1 LTALPLLSLDNV
13 TSATAGDLDRSTPV
27 TSVPRA
33 DELAVRAQAW
43 VDLRETMRVR
53 DLEAATAE
61 SLDALAADVAAT
73 STTTTAAPK
82 TAVRSATT
90 KAPTTKAPT
99 TKAPTTTK
107 PAPKATTTSTAPAK
121 ATVKPV
127 PATRPPTVVSTSAD
141 DPTAEQW
148 AGLRRCESGDN
159 YRAAGGGGKFRG
171 AYQFLQS
178 TWNHVA
184 RMAYPHL
191 DGIDPADASPHE
203 QDAMALALFHIGGA
217 SQWPLCGST
226 LR

>member
-99 TKAPTTTK
+99 TTK

-148 AGLRRCESGDN
+148 AGLRRCESGD
-159 YRAAGGGGKFRG
+159 
-171 AYQFLQS
+171 
-178 TWNHVA
+178 
-184 RMAYPHL
+184 
-191 DGIDPADASPHE
+191 D
-203 QDAMALALFHIGGA
+203 
-217 SQWPLCGST
+217 
-226 LR
+226 